1 LLAYLQGISSPPQA
15 IPNSRDEGQDFPS
28 DTKHDAASRRSK
40 EVTAQKT
47 PVSQQPSNN
56 SPHVQSDTKHDAA
69 SRRSK
74 EVTARKTPVSQQPSN
89 NSPHVPFGTQGDT
102 FQVGSN
108 LVKKKQLREK
118 KANAALNFAMS
129 SPRDTEGIE
138 LLRQIFSEESDH
150 ELDGIHTNYLHG
162 NSSNAAYVAEA
173 TYVAEVRAA
182 KQKAKRFQSREGRID
197 HANRA
202 VRPDDLVTPAQG
214 ASNCLKTKDRSDL
227 PKNAETE
234 EITELL

>member
-15 IPNSRDEGQDFPS
+15 IPNSRGEGQDFPC
-28 DTKHDAASRRSK
+28 DTKGAKHDAASRRSK

-56 SPHVQSDTKHDAA
+56 SPHV
-69 SRRSK
+69 
-74 EVTARKTPVSQQPSN
+74 
-89 NSPHVPFGTQGDT
+89 PFGTQGDT
-102 FQVGSN
+102 FEIGSN
-108 LVKKKQLREK
+108 LVKKKQLREN
-118 KANAALNFAMS
+118 KANAALHFAMS

-173 TYVAEVRAA
+173 TYVAEVRTA
-182 KQKAKRFQSREGRID
+182 KQKAKRFQSREERID

-202 VRPDDLVTPAQG
+202 VRPDDLVIPAQG
-214 ASNCLKTKDRSDL
+214 ASNCLKTKDRSDQ
-227 PKNAETE
+227 P
-234 EITELL
+234 